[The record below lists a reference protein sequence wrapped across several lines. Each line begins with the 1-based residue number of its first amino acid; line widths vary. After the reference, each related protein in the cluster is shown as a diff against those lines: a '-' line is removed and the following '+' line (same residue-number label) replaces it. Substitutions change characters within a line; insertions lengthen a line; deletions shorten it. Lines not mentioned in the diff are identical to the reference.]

1 MYGSGAATGMP
12 LIITAKAQAV
22 IPKTPLLLPTA
33 CCAVAVGATMRRAA
47 GRLTAATTP
56 PAIATTTAAS
66 ALYSSHSFGSYA
78 NLVCLFELK
87 KKKEVKAAYW

>member
-33 CCAVAVGATMRRAA
+33 CCAVAVGTSMRGPA
-47 GRLTAATTP
+47 GRLTAAATP
-56 PAIATTTAAS
+56 PAIATTTTAS
-66 ALYSSHSFGSYA
+66 ALFSSHSFGSYA
-78 NLVCLFELK
+78 YLVCSFEL